1 MRTGLRRGSGGGF
14 CDGPAAA
21 DGTWLHCET
30 VYVPA
35 SVAPTA
41 SASAPSAPTWTPR
54 MGPGLMTGRH
64 LVVVDV
70 ESTGLDPARHVP
82 VEVAAINMT
91 TGEELRFVPRVAAD
105 ALVGMPVA
113 RKRCGINGYYERG
126 LWADLI
132 TYADTVDAYRLLWNM
147 LDGNT
152 FGGCNPSFDAGMLIA
167 GYRHASLC
175 HVNFLQRRAAGVAP
189 PPGGHF
195 HHDRGHLDLPPT
207 DLPGLDRCCE
217 LLGVTNEAPHTAMV
231 MPARPRRA
239 SRPSPT
245 GRGLRA

>member
-1 MRTGLRRGSGGGF
+1 
-14 CDGPAAA
+14 
-21 DGTWLHCET
+21 
-30 VYVPA
+30 
-35 SVAPTA
+35 
-41 SASAPSAPTWTPR
+41 

-91 TGEELRFVPRVAAD
+91 TGEELRFVPRVAAN

-113 RKRCGINGYYERG
+113 PEALRINGYYERG
-126 LWADLI
+126 LWADPI

-175 HVNFLQRRAAGVAP
+175 HVNFSNDAP
-189 PPGGHF
+189 PVW
-195 HHDRGHLDLPPT
+195 HHRLADISTMTAGHLDLPPT

-217 LLGVTNEAPHTAMV
+217 LLGVTNEAPHTAMGDARATAACFQALADRQG
-231 MPARPRRA
+231 PAA
-239 SRPSPT
+239 
-245 GRGLRA
+245 